1 MVAEE
6 QKRELL
12 EFAVQMARRVGAIH
26 LEWFRR
32 SDLEIGTK
40 SNEFD
45 VVTRADRESEACIAR
60 MVAERYPSHA
70 LLGEEGGQRGDA
82 ASDWLWV
89 VDPLDGTTNYSQ
101 GLPVFA
107 VSIGLRFRGEPVVG
121 VVYAPWLDELFTAVR
136 GGGAFRS
143 CRGGV
148 PQQIR
153 VGSKQ
158 RLGEAVV
165 ATGFPYDKD
174 RDPDNNTDNVVRILP
189 PCAGAAPLR
198 GCGLR
203 PVQRGCRDDGR
214 LLGARAARVGRLCR
228 RVDRAGGRRCRA
240 GAAAGPRGLD
250 RGRECGDRGR
260 HPGVCAITPL
270 MCRSDAGDPKG
281 EEDPG
286 LRWPRISAA
295 GEDVRVAAEHEKS
308 ATRVGLRIFCV
319 RSRVSVCLS
328 GVLPEERIFSSSPVP
343 GGAPRRIQRISS

>member
-32 SDLEIGTK
+32 GDLDIRTK

-60 MVAERYPSHA
+60 MVGEHYPSHA
-70 LLGEEGGQRGDA
+70 LLGEEGGRRGDA

-107 VSIGLRFRGEPVVG
+107 VSIGLRFRGEAVVG
-121 VVYAPWLDELFTAVR
+121 VVYAPYLDELFTAVR

-143 CRGGV
+143 CRGGE
-148 PQQIR
+148 PQPIR
-153 VGSKQ
+153 VGGKD

-174 RDPDNNTDNVVRILP
+174 RDPDNNTDNVVRIIP
-189 PCAGAAPLR
+189 PPRAGAAPLR
-198 GCGLR
+198 GCSLR

-214 LLGARAARVGRLCR
+214 LLGAGAARVGCLCR
-228 RVDRAGGRRCRA
+228 RVDRAGGRWCRA
-240 GAAAGPRGLD
+240 GAAAGSRGLD
-250 RGRECGDRGR
+250 RGRKCGDRG
-260 HPGVCAITPL
+260 
-270 MCRSDAGDPKG
+270 CRSGICAMT
-281 EEDPG
+281 
-286 LRWPRISAA
+286 LRM
-295 GEDVRVAAEHEKS
+295 
-308 ATRVGLRIFCV
+308 
-319 RSRVSVCLS
+319 S
-328 GVLPEERIFSSSPVP
+328 GSSSVVAVS
-343 GGAPRRIQRISS
+343 GGGSAVNLEAPKQRS

>member
-45 VVTRADRESEACIAR
+45 VVTRADRESEACIVR

-70 LLGEEGGQRGDA
+70 LLGEEGGRRGDVA
-82 ASDWLWV
+82 GDWLWV

-136 GGGAFRS
+136 SGGAFRS

-153 VGSKQ
+153 VGGKQ

-189 PCAGAAPLR
+189 HVR
-198 GCGLR
+198 GLR
-203 PVQRGCRDDGR
+203 RF
-214 LLGARAARVGRLCR
+214 
-228 RVDRAGGRRCRA
+228 
-240 GAAAGPRGLD
+240 GAAAYDLCSVAAGTMDGYWELALHEWDVCAGELIVQEAGGVVQALRQD
-250 RGRECGDRGR
+250 RGVSIVAGNA
-260 HPGVCAITPL
+260 AI
-270 MCRSDAGDPKG
+270 
-281 EEDPG
+281 
-286 LRWPRISAA
+286 
-295 GEDVRVAAEHEKS
+295 VAAIREY
-308 ATRVGLRIFCV
+308 V
-319 RSRVSVCLS
+319 R
-328 GVLPEERIFSSSPVP
+328 
-343 GGAPRRIQRISS
+343 

>member
-70 LLGEEGGQRGDA
+70 LLGEEGGRRGDA
-82 ASDWLWV
+82 TSDWLWV

-136 GGGAFRS
+136 GGGA
-143 CRGGV
+143 
-148 PQQIR
+148 
-153 VGSKQ
+153 
-158 RLGEAVV
+158 RLWSA
-165 ATGFPYDKD
+165 P
-174 RDPDNNTDNVVRILP
+174 
-189 PCAGAAPLR
+189 GAPFTPA
-198 GCGLR
+198 
-203 PVQRGCRDDGR
+203 PVQ
-214 LLGARAARVGRLCR
+214 
-228 RVDRAGGRRCRA
+228 
-240 GAAAGPRGLD
+240 
-250 RGRECGDRGR
+250 
-260 HPGVCAITPL
+260 
-270 MCRSDAGDPKG
+270 
-281 EEDPG
+281 
-286 LRWPRISAA
+286 
-295 GEDVRVAAEHEKS
+295 
-308 ATRVGLRIFCV
+308 
-319 RSRVSVCLS
+319 
-328 GVLPEERIFSSSPVP
+328 VP
-343 GGAPRRIQRISS
+343 GYKKKNDRP